1 MEKKNIKSP
10 ILLTIT
16 AAIWGFAFVAQSV
29 GMEYVGP
36 FTFNCTRNLI
46 GALVLLPVIAVSD
59 RLKKTKEKALEQKAE
74 EQSAFQKGQ
83 ERRSLLIAGLCCGTL
98 LFISTSAQQIGV
110 QYTTVG
116 KAGFITA
123 IYIILVPIL
132 GMFFHKKSGM
142 LVWVSVVLAMIGFY
156 FLTMVGEASFTKGD
170 AFVLLCAFMFSGHI
184 LCVDHFA
191 PLVDGVK
198 LACLQFLVC
207 GVWSGIAML
216 IFETPVWSD
225 ILAAWAPILYAGAL
239 SSGVGYTL
247 QIIGQK
253 NYNPTVAAL
262 IMSLESVFSAL
273 AGWALLGQSLSGTE
287 VFGCVLIF
295 AGIILAQ
302 IPKEWYAARR

>member
-1 MEKKNIKSP
+1 MEKKNLRSP

-36 FTFNCTRNLI
+36 FTFNCVRNLI
-46 GALVLLPVIAVSD
+46 GALVLLPVIRLTGRWEGNRENRNDGAEEAD
-59 RLKKTKEKALEQKAE
+59 RKAE
-74 EQSAFQKGQ
+74 
-83 ERRSLLIAGLCCGTL
+83 RRELLTGGLCCGTL
-98 LFISTSAQQIGV
+98 LFISSGAQQIGI

-123 IYIILVPIL
+123 IYIILVPVL
-132 GMFFHKKSGM
+132 GLFFHKKCGI
-142 LVWVSVVLAMIGFY
+142 LVWISVILAMAGFY
-156 FLTMVGEASFTKGD
+156 FLTMSGESAFAKGD
-170 AFVLLCAFMFSGHI
+170 IFVLICAFMFSGHI

-191 PLVDGVK
+191 PKVNGVK

-207 GVWSGIAML
+207 GLLSGIVML
-216 IFETPVWSD
+216 AVETPAWD
-225 ILAAWAPILYAGAL
+225 NILKAWAPILYAGVM
-239 SSGVGYTL
+239 SCGVAYTL

-273 AGWALLGQSLSGTE
+273 AGWLLLGQGLSGAET
-287 VFGCVLIF
+287 FGCVLIF

-302 IPKEWYAARR
+302 IPGEWYAGH